1 MSHAPTDIPPAAP
14 RQRPAM
20 NEAEFLA
27 RQGAD
32 ARAALGA
39 TLGDLRSR
47 VSDSVNE
54 ATDAKAWIARHP
66 WSALLASALAGFG
79 GALVFAPRRG
89 ESIEE
94 RFDKLKQS
102 FVASSPEPAADGDV
116 RRTEPTAAASTWRA
130 EILGLLL
137 APLVDL
143 LRVTLETFIK
153 STLTQ
158 ARQWQPPVDRAA
170 PDVQDDVEP
179 ARATDA
185 TAESRAAAV
194 G

>member
-1 MSHAPTDIPPAAP
+1 MS
-14 RQRPAM
+14 
-20 NEAEFLA
+20 EAEFLA

-102 FVASSPEPAADGDV
+102 FVASSPEPAAGEA
-116 RRTEPTAAASTWRA
+116 RRTEQTAAASTWRA

-143 LRVTLETFIK
+143 LRVTLETFIR
-153 STLTQ
+153 STLAQ
-158 ARQWQPPVDRAA
+158 ARQWQPPVDRAS
-170 PDVQDDVEP
+170 PDGQDAVEP
-179 ARATDA
+179 VTATDA
-185 TAESRAAAV
+185 TVESRAAAV